1 MSQEFDSQQNELAQI
16 LHQAGYK
23 YTSPRRLVAEVL
35 LESRTHLT
43 APEVVERVA
52 EQDASIGRMSV
63 YRTLDLFTRL
73 GLIHPAF
80 QGGVNARYVVMVGG
94 HHHHLICQNC
104 GKVVH
109 FDECPLRDLTH
120 QLETQFG
127 FAIEGHLLEL
137 FGRCADCKDH
147 EAVAVA
153 E

>member
-1 MSQEFDSQQNELAQI
+1 MAEETDPQQNELAQI

-23 YTSPRRLVAEVL
+23 YTTPRRLVAEVL
-35 LESRTHLT
+35 LESHTHLS
-43 APEVVERVA
+43 APEVVDRVA
-52 EQDASIGRMSV
+52 ARDTSIGRMSV

-104 GKVVH
+104 GKVMH
-109 FDECPLRDLTH
+109 FDECPLRDLTRY
-120 QLETQFG
+120 LESQFG
-127 FAIEGHLLEL
+127 FSIEGHLLEF
-137 FGRCADCKDH
+137 FGRCADCRTQ
-147 EAVAVA
+147 EGAAVA